1 MCVSVSIQTHTQSPT
16 FSKFF
21 FFFLNKIA
29 FMSELAVGVCLPGAG
44 FLALQNPTHCCS
56 LGFLP
61 DFPPSFLLSLL
72 QTQVNKLYFVT

>member
-1 MCVSVSIQTHTQSPT
+1 MCVCIHSDTHTEPNLL
-16 FSKFF
+16 KVLF

>member
-1 MCVSVSIQTHTQSPT
+1 
-16 FSKFF
+16 
-21 FFFLNKIA
+21 
-29 FMSELAVGVCLPGAG
+29 MSELAVGVRLPGAG

-72 QTQVNKLYFVT
+72 KTQVNKLYFVT

>member
-1 MCVSVSIQTHTQSPT
+1 
-16 FSKFF
+16 
-21 FFFLNKIA
+21 
-29 FMSELAVGVCLPGAG
+29 MSELAVGVCLPGAG